1 MSQATI
7 ALAPSA
13 GRSEAV
19 PSRLRSSIEA
29 AQRYLL
35 SIQAEDG
42 HWRGELEGDTVLESE
57 YILAMHIL
65 GRAGEPKV
73 AKAGN
78 YLRRRQ
84 LPSGGWANYPGGPAD
99 VSSSTKAYFVL
110 KLLGDDPEA
119 PHMQLARRQILDMG
133 GIQACNSFT
142 KIYLAIF
149 EQYPWSRC
157 PSVPPELIL
166 FPRWFYVN
174 IYEMSSWSRAILVP
188 LSIISARRPRCPVPA
203 HAAIPE
209 LNSTQTR
216 PPQRSAWASFFFTM
230 DIVVKQLE
238 KLPFR
243 HVRALALDRA
253 ERWTLE
259 RLHESDGL
267 GAIFPPIVNTII
279 ALRAQGYALDDPT
292 ILRQVRELEKLEI
305 EETDT
310 LRVQPCF
317 SPVWDTAYAINALVE
332 SGYPSNHPAILSASR
347 WLLDRRGHGKGDWRA
362 KRKGRR
368 AAGWYFEYANP
379 YYPDCDTTSQVLT
392 SLSKVSLPPGEDYA
406 RCQKAVFDS
415 HEWHLGMQNEDGGW
429 AAFDRGCDK
438 VILTRVPFAD
448 HNAMIDPS
456 TADLTARGLESLC
469 ELGFGKDFPAAARA
483 IDFLRRTQ
491 EPEGAWYGRWGCNY
505 LYGTYLAIWGLWKI
519 GISPEDPAIRRGAA
533 WLRSCQNPDG
543 GWGETLG
550 SYDDPSLKGKGASTP
565 SQTAW
570 AVLGLVAAGGRQS
583 EAVRRGIEFLLD
595 RQSED
600 GSWPEE
606 EWTGTGFPR
615 VFYLRYHLYP
625 IYFPL
630 LALGVAAQDSAPA
643 SRRPSHPREQRPA
656 PGASIGGDLS

>member
-1 MSQATI
+1 LTPQAF
-7 ALAPSA
+7 ASVRQAN
-13 GRSEAV
+13 RSETR
-19 PSRLRSSIEA
+19 PTRLRSSIEA
-29 AQRYLL
+29 AQRFLL
-35 SIQAEDG
+35 SIQSEDG

-57 YILAMHIL
+57 YVLAMHFL
-65 GRAGEPKV
+65 GRLGEAKV

-78 YLRRRQ
+78 YLRLRQ

-110 KLLGDDPEA
+110 KLLGDDPAA

-203 HAAIPE
+203 SAAIPE
-209 LNSTQTR
+209 LNSAQTR

-238 KLPFR
+238 RLPFR
-243 HVRALALDRA
+243 HLRSLALDRA

-259 RLHESDGL
+259 RLQESDGL

-279 ALRAQGYALDDPT
+279 ALRSQGYALDHPT
-292 ILRQVRELEKLEI
+292 ILRQVGELEKLEI
-305 EETDT
+305 EEPDT

-332 SGYPSNHPAILSASR
+332 SGFPADHPAILNASR

-362 KRKGRR
+362 KAGRRR

-392 SLSKVSLPPGEDYA
+392 SLSKVTLPPGEDYA
-406 RCQKAVFDS
+406 RCQKAIFDS
-415 HEWHLGMQNEDGGW
+415 HEWHLAMQNEDGGW

-456 TADLTARGLESLC
+456 TADLTARGLESLS

-483 IDFLRRTQ
+483 VEFLRRTQ

-505 LYGTYLAIWGLWKI
+505 LYGTYLALLGLQKI
-519 GISPEDPAIRRGAA
+519 GINADDAAIRRGAG

-565 SQTAW
+565 SQSAW
-570 AVLGLVAAGGRQS
+570 AVLGLISAGERDS
-583 EAVRRGIEFLLD
+583 EAVRRGIQFLLD

-630 LALGVAAQDSAPA
+630 LALGVAARPDALATRGHSLPRGKALGRRA
-643 SRRPSHPREQRPA
+643 STEGPLP
-656 PGASIGGDLS
+656 

>member
-1 MSQATI
+1 MSQVSI
-7 ALAPSA
+7 ASTPRAE
-13 GRSEAV
+13 RSEEGKT
-19 PSRLRSSIEA
+19 RLHSIIKA
-29 AQRYLL
+29 AQQYLL

-57 YILAMHIL
+57 YVLAMHFL
-65 GRAGEPKV
+65 GRLGEAKV
-73 AKAGN
+73 AKAGH
-78 YLRRRQ
+78 YLRQRQ

-99 VSSSTKAYFVL
+99 VSSSAKAYFVL
-110 KLLGDDPEA
+110 KLLGDDPAA
-119 PHMQLARRQILDMG
+119 PHMQLARNKILEMG
-133 GIQACNSFT
+133 GIHACNSFT

-188 LSIISARRPRCPVPA
+188 LSIISAKRPRCPVPA
-203 HAAIPE
+203 SAAIPE
-209 LNSTQTR
+209 LFSAKKR

-230 DIVVKQLE
+230 DAVVKRLE
-238 KLPFR
+238 KLPFHHLR
-243 HVRALALDRA
+243 TLALARA

-259 RLHESDGL
+259 RLQESDGL
-267 GAIFPPIVNTII
+267 GAIFPPIVNTIF
-279 ALRAQGYALDDPT
+279 ALRAQGYPLDHPT

-305 EETDT
+305 EEDDT

-332 SGYPSNHPAILSASR
+332 SGYPSDDPAILSASR

-362 KRKGRR
+362 KRGGRK

-392 SLSKVSLPPGEDYA
+392 SLSKVDLPPGEDYT
-406 RCQKAVFDS
+406 RCQKAIFDS

-438 VILTRVPFAD
+438 EILTRVPFAD

-456 TADLTARGLESLC
+456 TADLTARGLECLS
-469 ELGFGKDFPAAARA
+469 ELGFGKDFPPAERA
-483 IDFLRRTQ
+483 IQFLRRTQ

-505 LYGTYLAIWGLWKI
+505 LYGTYLALWGLRKI
-519 GISPEDPAIRRGAA
+519 GIPPMDIAIRRGVA
-533 WLRSCQNPDG
+533 WLQSCQNPDG

-550 SYDDPSLKGKGASTP
+550 SYDDPSLKGKGPSTP

-570 AVLGLVAAGGRQS
+570 AVLGLLAAGERES
-583 EAVRRGIEFLLD
+583 ESVRRGIAFLLD

-630 LALGVAAQDSAPA
+630 LALGVYVQNEVPVFRSHPLPRAGAPA
-643 SRRPSHPREQRPA
+643 QRASAGGPS
-656 PGASIGGDLS
+656 L

>member
-1 MSQATI
+1 MSQTSI
-7 ALAPSA
+7 ASVPLAERSDP
-13 GRSEAV
+13 GRA
-19 PSRLRSSIEA
+19 RLQSSIEA
-29 AQRYLL
+29 AQQFLL

-57 YILAMHIL
+57 YVLAMHFL
-65 GRAGEPKV
+65 GRLGEAKV
-73 AKAGN
+73 AKAGH
-78 YLRRRQ
+78 YLRLKQ
-84 LPSGGWANYPGGPAD
+84 LPSGGWANYPGGQAD

-110 KLLGDDPEA
+110 KLLGDDPQA
-119 PHMQLARRQILDMG
+119 PHMQLARRKVLEMG
-133 GIQACNSFT
+133 GLQACNSFT

-203 HAAIPE
+203 SAAIPE
-209 LNSTQTR
+209 LNSGQAR

-243 HVRALALDRA
+243 HLRTLALDRA

-279 ALRAQGYALDDPT
+279 ALKAQGYPLDHPT
-292 ILRQVRELEKLEI
+292 IVRQVQELEKLEI
-305 EETDT
+305 EEADT

-332 SGYPSNHPAILSASR
+332 SGYPSNHPVIAKASR
-347 WLLDRRGHGKGDWRA
+347 WLLDRRGHGKGDWKA
-362 KRKGRR
+362 KLGGRK

-392 SLSKVSLPPGEDYA
+392 SLSKVTLPPGDDYA
-406 RCQKAVFDS
+406 RCQKAIFDS
-415 HEWHLGMQNEDGGW
+415 HEWHLGMQNQDGGW

-438 VILTRVPFAD
+438 EILTRVPFAD

-456 TADLTARGLESLC
+456 TADLTARGLECLS
-469 ELGFGKDFPAAARA
+469 ELGFEMDFPAAARA
-483 IDFLRRTQ
+483 IRFLRRTQ

-505 LYGTYLAIWGLWKI
+505 LYGTYLALWGLRKI
-519 GISPEDPAIRRGAA
+519 GVSAGDPAIRRGSA
-533 WLRSCQNPDG
+533 WLQSCQNPDG

-570 AVLGLVAAGGRQS
+570 AVLGLVAAGEKES
-583 EAVRRGIEFLLD
+583 ASVRRAVEFLLD

-630 LALGVAAQDSAPA
+630 LALGVVAQQGAPA
-643 SRRPSHPREQRPA
+643 FRGHAIPRQKAHA
-656 PGASIGGDLS
+656 PGASHGGILP